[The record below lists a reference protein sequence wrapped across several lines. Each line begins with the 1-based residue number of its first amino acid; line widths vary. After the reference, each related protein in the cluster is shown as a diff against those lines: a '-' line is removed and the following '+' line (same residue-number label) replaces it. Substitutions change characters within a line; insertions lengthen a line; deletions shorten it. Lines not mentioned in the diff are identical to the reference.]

1 MANQR
6 LNIDIVAKDRSRQ
19 ALNNLQ
25 SGLSKVRG
33 AVFNLQS
40 ALVGLGAGLVI
51 RNLINTGKQLESLNV
66 RLKFLFGSAEEGA
79 KAFNNMAKF
88 ASRVPF
94 SLEEIQAGSG
104 VLSVVSKDANEL
116 AHILEITGNVA
127 AVTGL
132 DFRTT
137 AEQIQRSLSAGIS
150 SADLFR
156 ERGVKAMLGFSAGA
170 TVSVEQTVEAFDR
183 VFGRGGRFGKA
194 TDELAKTFE
203 GTLSMIGDKIFNFK
217 KTILEAGFFEGL
229 KAQFGDLDKFL
240 AENEKQLEATA
251 KKIGLGLA
259 TAVIKVKDAILF
271 LKDNLDK
278 VMTIFKLLIALPIA
292 TTILKIAT
300 TVITLTRSVIKLG
313 IAFQFTKRG
322 LLGIAT
328 LLVSGGALYGAFKGV
343 DKLFDEMGDKFD
355 ELDNKMKQLLPTARD
370 LHKTLIPIREVFKNS
385 SIILHNFEH
394 ELSVRI
400 PSATEKAIIKF
411 GVINNEIL
419 ETMKKKTENIREI
432 IADGINSGIT
442 KMSEGFARTL
452 VYGEKLTDT
461 LRTMAQ
467 QVLVKIIGFLIEQI
481 ARQSLSV
488 FLENT
493 KLGVLI
499 RQTAEMKKQTDEQK
513 KQNKAKGSALLLS
526 GNPMGFLGF
535 MASGGAVAKG
545 QPYLVGER
553 GPELFVPNETGQIT
567 QNARGTSGGSP
578 VTVNFNINT
587 VDASG
592 FDDLLVRSR
601 GTITQL
607 INNAVNERGAKNLI

>member
-1 MANQR
+1 MATQR
-6 LNIDIVAKDRSRQ
+6 LNIDIVAKDRSTQ
-19 ALNNLQ
+19 ALNKLQ
-25 SGLSKVRG
+25 SGLAKVRG

-40 ALVGLGAGLVI
+40 AFIGLGAGLVI
-51 RNLINTGKQLESLNV
+51 RNLVNTGKQLESLNV
-66 RLKFLFGSAEEGA
+66 RLKFLFGSAQEGA
-79 KAFNNMAKF
+79 KAFDNMAKF

-170 TVSVEQTVEAFDR
+170 TVSVEQTVEAFNR
-183 VFGRGGRFGKA
+183 VFAKGGRFGKA

-203 GTLSMIGDKIFNFK
+203 GTLSMIGDKVFVFK

-251 KKIGLGLA
+251 KKIGIGLA

-322 LLGIAT
+322 LLGIAS

-343 DKLFDEMGDKFD
+343 DKLFDEMGEKFD

-370 LHKTLIPIREVFKNS
+370 LHKTLIPIRDVFKNS

-394 ELSVRI
+394 ELSVKI
-400 PSATEKAIIKF
+400 PNATEKAIIKF

-419 ETMKKKTENIREI
+419 ENMKKKTENIKNI
-432 IADGINSGIT
+432 IAEGISNGIT
-442 KMSEGFARTL
+442 SMSNAFAKSL
-452 VYGEKLTDT
+452 VLGEKLSDT
-461 LRTMAQ
+461 LRNMAQ
-467 QVLVKIIGFLIEQI
+467 QVLVRIMAFLIEQI
-481 ARQSLSV
+481 TRQTLSV
-488 FLENT
+488 VLENT

-499 RQTAEMKKQTDEQK
+499 RQTQEMKKQTDEQK
-513 KQNKAKGSALLLS
+513 KQNKAKGTAMLMS

-535 MASGGAVAKG
+535 MASGGAVSKG
-545 QPYLVGER
+545 QPYIVGER
-553 GPELFVPNETGQIT
+553 GPEMFIPNQSGQIT
-567 QNARGTSGGSP
+567 QNARGTTGGSP

-607 INNAVNERGAKNLI
+607 INNAVNERGSKNLI

>member
-170 TVSVEQTVEAFDR
+170 TVSVEQTVEAFDK

-513 KQNKAKGSALLLS
+513 KQNKAKGTAMLMS

>member
-25 SGLSKVRG
+25 SGLAKVRG

-51 RNLINTGKQLESLNV
+51 RNLVNTGKQLESLNV

-79 KAFNNMAKF
+79 KAFDNMAKF

-170 TVSVEQTVEAFDR
+170 TVSVDQTVEAFNR
-183 VFGRGGRFGKA
+183 VFGKGGRFGKA

-499 RQTAEMKKQTDEQK
+499 RQTQEMRKQTDEQK
-513 KQNKAKGSALLLS
+513 KQNKAKGTAMLMS

>member
-513 KQNKAKGSALLLS
+513 KQNKAKGSALLMS

>member
-170 TVSVEQTVEAFDR
+170 TVSVEQTVEAFDK

-442 KMSEGFARTL
+442 KMSQGFARTL

-513 KQNKAKGSALLLS
+513 KQNKAKGTAMLMS